1 MKFLRQKTAQSITF
15 FVLATGMQLAS
26 AQQPLPHTPQQ
37 SAQKSDGIPVTRLSR
52 LRFFSDEDA
61 VNQQSKLQYDSLLK
75 EADQKNA
82 LFPDDHPQVLRL
94 RAIAKRIIPH
104 VGRWNPEAADWK
116 WEVNLLNSSQVNA
129 FCMPGGRIAFFSG
142 ILTKLNMTDDETAMV
157 MGHEI
162 AHALREHA
170 RKRQGE
176 SQVAA
181 IAGKLG
187 GVAASALF
195 GIDPALTDFGGRL
208 AAQAA
213 VLKFSRG
220 EETEADLVGID
231 LAARAGFDPRAGI
244 ALWQKMGAVNARA
257 PIEFLST
264 HPSGDTRISEM
275 NKSMPLVLPVYARTR
290 GTTVG
295 ALPAYRTTPLPK
307 S

>member
-1 MKFLRQKTAQSITF
+1 MKRLKNSLALI
-15 FVLATGMQLAS
+15 VLAATMQVAP
-26 AQQPLPHTPQQ
+26 AQQPAPAAP
-37 SAQKSDGIPVTRLSR
+37 AADGIPVTRLSR
-52 LRFFSDEDA
+52 LRVLSDEQA
-61 VNQQSKLQYDSLLK
+61 VNQQSKLQYDALLK
-75 EADQKNA
+75 EADQKDA
-82 LFPDDHPQVLRL
+82 LLPDSDPQVQRL
-94 RAIAKRIIPH
+94 RAISKRIIPH
-104 VGRWNPEAADWK
+104 VGRWNAEAANWN
-116 WEVNLLNSSQVNA
+116 WEVNLLNSDQVNA
-129 FCMPGGRIAFFSG
+129 FCMPGGRIAFFTG
-142 ILTKLNMTDDETAMV
+142 ILRKLNMTDDEVAMV

-176 SQVAA
+176 SQLAA
-181 IAGKLG
+181 IAGKVG
-187 GVAASALF
+187 GIAASALF
-195 GIDPALTDFGGRL
+195 GIDPNLTDFGGRM

-264 HPSGDTRISEM
+264 HPSGDTRIGEM
-275 NKSMPLVLPVYARTR
+275 NKSMPLVLPVYARAR
-290 GTTVG
+290 GTTV
-295 ALPAYRTTPLPK
+295 AKLPAYRTTPLPK

>member
-1 MKFLRQKTAQSITF
+1 MDTTMKRLKHSIL
-15 FVLATGMQLAS
+15 FVALAASMQLAP
-26 AQQPLPHTPQQ
+26 ARDPAPQ
-37 SAQKSDGIPVTRLSR
+37 SDGIPVTRLSR
-52 LRFFSDEDA
+52 LRVLSDESD
-61 VNQQSKLQYDSLLK
+61 VNQQSKLQYDQLLQ
-75 EADQKNA
+75 EANQQNA
-82 LFPDDHPQVLRL
+82 LFPPDHPQVKRL
-94 RAIAKRIIPH
+94 RAIAQRIIPH
-104 VGRWNPEAADWK
+104 VGRWNPEASNWN
-116 WEVNLLNSSQVNA
+116 WEVNLLNSNQVNA

-142 ILTKLNMTDDETAMV
+142 ILQKLNMTDDEVAMV

-187 GVAASALF
+187 GAAVSALF
-195 GIDPALTDFGGRL
+195 GIDPRVTDAVGRVG
-208 AAQAA
+208 AQAA

-244 ALWQKMGAVNARA
+244 ALWQKMGAVNSRA

-264 HPSGDTRISEM
+264 HPSGESRIAEM
-275 NKSMPLVLPVYARTR
+275 NRNMPLVLPVYARTK
-290 GTTVG
+290 GTTVA
-295 ALPAYRTTPLPK
+295 ALPPYRTTPLPK

>member
-1 MKFLRQKTAQSITF
+1 MNNLTKKTRHSIAFL
-15 FVLATGMQLAS
+15 VLATSMQLAP
-26 AQQPLPHTPQQ
+26 AQQPAP
-37 SAQKSDGIPVTRLSR
+37 SAAPAADGIPVTRLSR
-52 LRFFSDEDA
+52 LRFFSDEEA
-61 VNQQSKLQYDSLLK
+61 VNQQSKLQYDQLLQ
-75 EADQKNA
+75 EANQKNA
-82 LFPDDHPQVLRL
+82 LFPENHAQVQRL
-94 RAIAKRIIPH
+94 RAIAQRIIPH

-116 WEVNLLNSSQVNA
+116 WEVNLLNSDQVNA
-129 FCMPGGRIAFFSG
+129 FCMPGGRIAFYSG
-142 ILTKLNMTDDETAMV
+142 ILKKLNMTDDEVAMV

-195 GIDPALTDFGGRL
+195 GIDPRLTDFGGRM

-264 HPSGDTRISEM
+264 HPSGDSRIAEM

-290 GTTVG
+290 GTTVA

>member
-1 MKFLRQKTAQSITF
+1 MKSFKHS
-15 FVLATGMQLAS
+15 LAFIALAASMHVAAGQQPAS
-26 AQQPLPHTPQQ
+26 AQQPATAH
-37 SAQKSDGIPVTRLSR
+37 AADGIPVTRLSR
-52 LRFFSDEDA
+52 LRVLSDEQA
-61 VNQQSKLQYDSLLK
+61 VNQQSKLQYDALLK

-82 LFPDDHPQVLRL
+82 LVDDNDPQLQRL

-104 VGRWNPEAADWK
+104 VGRWNAEAANWR
-116 WEVNLLNSSQVNA
+116 WEVNLLNSDQVNA
-129 FCMPGGRIAFFSG
+129 FCMPGGRIAFFTG
-142 ILTKLNMTDDETAMV
+142 ILRKLNMTDDEVAMV

-176 SQVAA
+176 SQLAA

-187 GVAASALF
+187 GIAASALF
-195 GIDPALTDFGGRL
+195 GIDPNLTDFGGRM

-264 HPSGDTRISEM
+264 HPSGDTRIAEM

-290 GTTVG
+290 GTTV
-295 ALPAYRTTPLPK
+295 AKLPGYRTTPLPK

>member
-1 MKFLRQKTAQSITF
+1 MKLLKHTTAFL
-15 FVLATGMQLAS
+15 VLAASMQLAP
-26 AQQPLPHTPQQ
+26 AQQPPPQSSQ
-37 SAQKSDGIPVTRLSR
+37 SQAADGIPVTRLSR
-52 LRFFSDEDA
+52 LRMLADEDT

-75 EADQKNA
+75 EANGKNA
-82 LFPDDHPQVLRL
+82 LFPPDHPQVKRL
-94 RAIAKRIIPH
+94 RAIAQRIIPH
-104 VGRWNPEAADWK
+104 VGRWNPEAAEWH

-142 ILTKLNMTDDETAMV
+142 ILTKLNMTDDEVAMV

-170 RKRQGE
+170 RKRAGE

-187 GVAASALF
+187 GLAASALF
-195 GIDPALTDFGGRL
+195 GIDPNITDFGGRM

-264 HPSGDTRISEM
+264 HPSGDTRIEEM
-275 NKSMPLVLPVYARTR
+275 NRNMPLVLPVYARTKN
-290 GTTVG
+290 TTV
-295 ALPAYRTTPLPK
+295 ARLPAYRTTPLPK
-307 S
+307 A

>member
-1 MKFLRQKTAQSITF
+1 MKSFKHS
-15 FVLATGMQLAS
+15 LAFIALAASMQLAA
-26 AQQPLPHTPQQ
+26 AQQPAPAQQ
-37 SAQKSDGIPVTRLSR
+37 PATASRAADGIPVTRLSR
-52 LRFFSDEDA
+52 LRVLSDEQA
-61 VNQQSKLQYDSLLK
+61 VNQQSKLQYDALLK

-82 LFPDDHPQVLRL
+82 LVDDGDPQLERL

-104 VGRWNPEAADWK
+104 VGRWNAEAASWH
-116 WEVNLLNSSQVNA
+116 WEVNLLNSDQVNA
-129 FCMPGGRIAFFSG
+129 FCMPGGRIAFFTG
-142 ILTKLNMTDDETAMV
+142 ILRKLNMTDDEVAMV

-176 SQVAA
+176 SQLAA

-195 GIDPALTDFGGRL
+195 GIDPNLTDFGGRMV
-208 AAQAA
+208 AQAA

-231 LAARAGFDPRAGI
+231 LAARAGFDPRAGV

-264 HPSGDTRISEM
+264 HPSGDTRIAEM

-290 GTTVG
+290 GTTV
-295 ALPAYRTTPLPK
+295 ARLPAYRTTPLPK

>member
-1 MKFLRQKTAQSITF
+1 MKRFRHSIAFL
-15 FVLATGMQLAS
+15 VLAAS
-26 AQQPLPHTPQQ
+26 MGTVPAQQP
-37 SAQKSDGIPVTRLSR
+37 AQHAQADGIPVTRLSR
-52 LRFFSDEDA
+52 LRVLSDEDA
-61 VNQQSKLQYDSLLK
+61 VNQQSKLQYNQLLQ
-75 EADQKNA
+75 EANQKNA
-82 LFPDDHPQVLRL
+82 LFPADHPQVQRL

-104 VGRWNPEAADWK
+104 VGRWNPEAASWN
-116 WEVNLLNSSQVNA
+116 WEVNLLNSGQVNA
-129 FCMPGGRIAFFSG
+129 FCMPGGRIAFFAG
-142 ILTKLNMTDDETAMV
+142 ILQKLNMTDDEVAMV

-176 SQVAA
+176 SQLAA

-187 GVAASALF
+187 GVAASAIF
-195 GIDPALTDFGGRL
+195 GIDPQLTDFGGRM

-220 EETEADLVGID
+220 EETEADLVGLD

-264 HPSGDTRISEM
+264 HPSGDTRIAEM

-290 GTTVG
+290 NTTV
-295 ALPAYRTTPLPK
+295 AKLPPYRTTPLPK
-307 S
+307 A

>member
-1 MKFLRQKTAQSITF
+1 MKRLKNSLALI
-15 FVLATGMQLAS
+15 VLAATMQVAP
-26 AQQPLPHTPQQ
+26 AQQPA
-37 SAQKSDGIPVTRLSR
+37 SAAPAADGIPVTRLSR
-52 LRFFSDEDA
+52 LRVLSDEQA
-61 VNQQSKLQYDSLLK
+61 VNQQSKLQYDALLK
-75 EADQKNA
+75 EADQKDA
-82 LFPDDHPQVLRL
+82 LLPDSDPQVQRL
-94 RAIAKRIIPH
+94 RAISKRIIPH
-104 VGRWNPEAADWK
+104 VGRWNAEAANWN
-116 WEVNLLNSSQVNA
+116 WEVNLLNSDQVNA
-129 FCMPGGRIAFFSG
+129 FCMPGGRIAFFTG
-142 ILTKLNMTDDETAMV
+142 ILRKLNMTDDEVAMV

-176 SQVAA
+176 SQLAA
-181 IAGKLG
+181 IAGKVG
-187 GVAASALF
+187 GIAASALF
-195 GIDPALTDFGGRL
+195 GIDPNLTDFGGRM

-264 HPSGDTRISEM
+264 HPSGDTRIGEM
-275 NKSMPLVLPVYARTR
+275 NKSMPLVLPVYARAR
-290 GTTVG
+290 GTTV
-295 ALPAYRTTPLPK
+295 AKLPAYRTTPLPK

>member
-1 MKFLRQKTAQSITF
+1 MKSLKHSLVLIA
-15 FVLATGMQLAS
+15 LATSMQVAPAHGVAPS
-26 AQQPLPHTPQQ
+26 AD
-37 SAQKSDGIPVTRLSR
+37 AADGIPVTRLSR
-52 LRFFSDEDA
+52 LRVLSDEQA
-61 VNQQSKLQYDSLLK
+61 VNQQSKLQYDALIK
-75 EADQKNA
+75 EADAKNA
-82 LFPDDHPQVLRL
+82 LVDDSHPQVQRL

-104 VGRWNPEAADWK
+104 VGRWNPEAANWN
-116 WEVNLLNSSQVNA
+116 WEVNLLNSDQVNA
-129 FCMPGGRIAFFSG
+129 FCMPGGRIAFFTG
-142 ILTKLNMTDDETAMV
+142 ILTKLNMTDDEVAMV

-176 SQVAA
+176 SQLAA

-187 GVAASALF
+187 GIAASALF
-195 GIDPALTDFGGRL
+195 GIDPNLTDFGGRM

-244 ALWQKMGAVNARA
+244 ALWQKMGAVNSRA

-264 HPSGDTRISEM
+264 HPSGETRIAEM
-275 NKSMPLVLPVYARTR
+275 NKNMPLVLPVYARTR
-290 GTTVG
+290 GTTV
-295 ALPAYRTTPLPK
+295 AKLPPYRTTPLPRT
-307 S
+307 

>member
-1 MKFLRQKTAQSITF
+1 MKSITHKTRHGIALL
-15 FVLATGMQLAS
+15 VLATSMGLAS
-26 AQQPLPHTPQQ
+26 AQQP
-37 SAQKSDGIPVTRLSR
+37 AQRSQETADGIPVTRLSR
-52 LRFFSDEDA
+52 LRFFSDEA
-61 VNQQSKLQYDSLLK
+61 SVNQQSKLQYDQLLQ
-75 EADQKNA
+75 EANQKNA
-82 LFPDDHPQVLRL
+82 LFPENHPQVQRL
-94 RAIAKRIIPH
+94 RAIARRIIPH
-104 VGRWNPEAADWK
+104 VGRWNPEASDWK
-116 WEVNLLNSSQVNA
+116 WEVNLLNSDQVNA
-129 FCMPGGRIAFFSG
+129 FCMPGGRIAFYSG
-142 ILTKLNMTDDETAMV
+142 ILTKLNMTDDEVAMV

-195 GIDPALTDFGGRL
+195 GIDPRVTDFGGRI

-231 LAARAGFDPRAGI
+231 LAARAGYDPRAGI
-244 ALWQKMGAVNARA
+244 ALWQKMGAVNSRA
-257 PIEFLST
+257 PIEFMST
-264 HPSGDTRISEM
+264 HPSGETRISEM
-275 NKSMPLVLPVYARTR
+275 NRSMPLVLPVYARTR
-290 GTTVG
+290 NTTVA

-307 S
+307 T

>member
-1 MKFLRQKTAQSITF
+1 MKRLKHSLVFA
-15 FVLATGMQLAS
+15 VLAASMQLAP
-26 AQQPLPHTPQQ
+26 AQQPHPQG
-37 SAQKSDGIPVTRLSR
+37 DGIPVTRLSR
-52 LRFFSDEDA
+52 LRVLSDEQA
-61 VNQQSKLQYDSLLK
+61 VNQQSKLQYDALLK
-75 EADQKNA
+75 EADQKHA
-82 LFPDDHPQVLRL
+82 LFPDNHPQVLRL
-94 RAIAKRIIPH
+94 RAIARRIIPH
-104 VGRWNPEAADWK
+104 VGRWNAEANQWK

-129 FCMPGGRIAFFSG
+129 FCMPGGRIAFFAG
-142 ILTKLNMTDDETAMV
+142 ILTKLNMTDDEVAMV

-176 SQVAA
+176 SQLAA
-181 IAGKLG
+181 IAGKVFG
-187 GVAASALF
+187 IGASALF
-195 GIDPALTDFGGRL
+195 GIDPNITDFGGRL

-231 LAARAGFDPRAGI
+231 LAARAGYDPRAGI

-264 HPSGDTRISEM
+264 HPSGDTRIGEM

-290 GTTVG
+290 NTSVA
-295 ALPAYRTTPLPK
+295 ALPPYRTTPLPK
-307 S
+307 

>member
-1 MKFLRQKTAQSITF
+1 MNSLTYSLKHSLAFI
-15 FVLATGMQLAS
+15 VLAASMQVAAGHQS
-26 AQQPLPHTPQQ
+26 APAQQAAAP
-37 SAQKSDGIPVTRLSR
+37 ASDGIPVTRLSR
-52 LRFFSDEDA
+52 LRVLSDEQA
-61 VNQQSKLQYDSLLK
+61 VNQQSKLQYDALIK

-82 LFPDDHPQVLRL
+82 LVDDSHPQVQRL

-104 VGRWNPEAADWK
+104 VGRWNPEAAEWN
-116 WEVNLLNSSQVNA
+116 WEVNLLNSDQVNA
-129 FCMPGGRIAFFSG
+129 FCMPGGRIAFFTG
-142 ILTKLNMTDDETAMV
+142 ILTKLNMTDDEVAMV

-176 SQVAA
+176 SQLAA
-181 IAGKLG
+181 IAGKVG
-187 GVAASALF
+187 GIAASALF
-195 GIDPALTDFGGRL
+195 GIDPNLTDFGGRM

-264 HPSGDTRISEM
+264 HPSGETRIGEM
-275 NKSMPLVLPVYARTR
+275 NKSMPLVLPVYARTK
-290 GTTVG
+290 GTTV
-295 ALPAYRTTPLPK
+295 AKLPAYRTTPLPK

>member
-1 MKFLRQKTAQSITF
+1 MKSLKHSLALIT
-15 FVLATGMQLAS
+15 LATSMQLA
-26 AQQPLPHTPQQ
+26 AAHQ
-37 SAQKSDGIPVTRLSR
+37 SAPAQSAPAAQASDGIPVTRLSR
-52 LRFFSDEDA
+52 LRVFSDEQT
-61 VNQQSKLQYDSLLK
+61 VNEQSKLQYDALLK
-75 EADQKNA
+75 EADQKDA
-82 LFPDDHPQVLRL
+82 LVDDNHPQVQRL

-104 VGRWNPEAADWK
+104 VGRWNPEAADWN
-116 WEVNLLNSSQVNA
+116 WEVNLLNSDQVNA
-129 FCMPGGRIAFFSG
+129 FCMPGGRIAFFTG
-142 ILTKLNMTDDETAMV
+142 ILTKLNMTDDEVAMV

-187 GVAASALF
+187 GIAASALF
-195 GIDPALTDFGGRL
+195 GIDPNLTDFGGRM

-264 HPSGDTRISEM
+264 HPSGETRIAEM

-290 GTTVG
+290 GTTV
-295 ALPAYRTTPLPK
+295 AKLPAYRTTPLPK
-307 S
+307 T

>member
-1 MKFLRQKTAQSITF
+1 MKPLKHGLALI
-15 FVLATGMQLAS
+15 VLSACMGVAP
-26 AQQPLPHTPQQ
+26 AQQPATSSH
-37 SAQKSDGIPVTRLSR
+37 AADGIPVTRLSR
-52 LRFFSDEDA
+52 LRVLSDEQA
-61 VNQQSKLQYDSLLK
+61 VNQQSKLQYDALLK
-75 EADQKNA
+75 QADQKNA
-82 LFPDDHPQVLRL
+82 LLPDDEPQVQRL

-104 VGRWNPEAADWK
+104 VGRWNAEAASWR
-116 WEVNLLNSSQVNA
+116 WEVNLLDSDQVNA
-129 FCMPGGRIAFFSG
+129 FCMPGGRIAFFTG
-142 ILTKLNMTDDETAMV
+142 ILRKLNMTDDEVAMV

-176 SQVAA
+176 SQLAA

-187 GVAASALF
+187 GIAASALF
-195 GIDPALTDFGGRL
+195 GIDPNITDFGGRM

-264 HPSGDTRISEM
+264 HPSGDTRIGEM

-290 GTTVG
+290 GTTV
-295 ALPAYRTTPLPK
+295 ARLPAYRTTPLPR

>member
-1 MKFLRQKTAQSITF
+1 MKRLKHSLALI
-15 FVLATGMQLAS
+15 VLAATMQVAP
-26 AQQPLPHTPQQ
+26 AQQPATASP
-37 SAQKSDGIPVTRLSR
+37 AADGIPVTRLSR
-52 LRFFSDEDA
+52 LRVLSDEQA
-61 VNQQSKLQYDSLLK
+61 VNQQSKLQYDALLK

-82 LFPDDHPQVLRL
+82 LVPDNDPQLQRL
-94 RAIAKRIIPH
+94 RGIAKRIIPH
-104 VGRWNPEAADWK
+104 VGRWNAEAAEWN
-116 WEVNLLNSSQVNA
+116 WEVNLLNSDQVNA
-129 FCMPGGRIAFFSG
+129 FCMPGGRIAFFTG
-142 ILTKLNMTDDETAMV
+142 ILRKLNMTDDEVAMV

-176 SQVAA
+176 SQLAA

-187 GVAASALF
+187 GIAASALF
-195 GIDPALTDFGGRL
+195 GIDPNLTDFGGRM

-264 HPSGDTRISEM
+264 HPSGDTRIAEM

-290 GTTVG
+290 GTTV
-295 ALPAYRTTPLPK
+295 AKLPAYRTTPLPG